1 MRLTVDQSSLDQ
13 LMQNLGAFDQ
23 KVRRRIEKAAMVNFG
38 KAAKLRVSAA
48 VTQGNESLAKN
59 IDYKVG
65 RTKARRAK
73 NDQGKWKT
81 IRPSAT
87 YCVVGAVS
95 GVPIKSSSHVS
106 RPQGYTYPRW
116 SSKSRNW
123 GIYEAHLA
131 RWYEAGFRT
140 WRKGVKSNRKGKGW
154 RKGLNGQGLGPVIY
168 KQKWFEQLV
177 PGLELQCIA
186 FLEQE
191 VQSAIADSSR
201 YQPKSRKRRVR

>member
-1 MRLTVDQSSLDQ
+1 MRLTVDQSSLEQ
-13 LMQNLGAFDQ
+13 LMQNLGSFDS
-23 KVRRRIEKAAMVNFG
+23 KIRKRIEKAAMVNFG

-65 RTKARRAK
+65 RTKPRRA
-73 NDQGKWKT
+73 NVNGKWKT
-81 IRPSAT
+81 IRPSAA

-123 GIYEAHLA
+123 GVYEAHLA

-140 WRKGVKSNRKGKGW
+140 WRKGVKSGKKGKGW
-154 RKGLNGQGLGPVIY
+154 RNGLNGQGLGPVIY
-168 KQKWFEQLV
+168 RQKWFEQLV
-177 PGLELQCIA
+177 PALERECIHY
-186 FLEQE
+186 LTQE
-191 VQSAIADSSR
+191 VESAVMDSSR
-201 YQPKSRKRRVR
+201 YQPRPRKRRIR